1 MYPSPVASLFRP
13 LLMGCVRG
21 EGAMFKMV
29 AVDHGGCFAYLLF
42 FKASFLRK
50 RKRQRKSFL

>member
-50 RKRQRKSFL
+50 RKS